1 MALQGAAAP
10 EELVFYVNGR
20 KIIEKNA
27 DPEQMLLSYLRRRR
41 TKYGCGGGGC
51 GACTVMI
58 STYEPASKKI
68 RHYSANACLLPIC
81 SLYGAAV
88 TTVEGV
94 GSTKT
99 RIHPVQ
105 ERLAKCHGS
114 QCGFCTPGMV
124 MSIYTLLRNHPEPT
138 SEQMIAALAGNLCRC
153 TGYRPILDACKTF
166 CKESICCQRK
176 ANGKCCLDQE
186 DDLFDNE
193 EKISASLFSADEF
206 QPLDPTQELI
216 FPPELMR
223 MAENQP
229 KRTLFFRGERVT
241 WISPVS
247 LDELLDLKATHPK
260 APLVVGN
267 TIVGPD
273 MKFRGVFHPFLIAPA
288 RIPDLNVLKYT
299 NDGLTLGAAC
309 SLSLVK
315 DILTNAIAELPEEKT
330 RVFCAVL
337 QQLRTLGGEQI
348 RNVASFGGNIISR
361 KSTSD
366 LNPVLAASNCMLN
379 LASRGQKRQ
388 IPMSDI
394 FADGVGNNT
403 ITPEEILVSIHI
415 PYSRKGEYVSAF
427 RQAPRRENALPI
439 TNAGMRVLFEEG
451 TDIIKDLSIFYGG
464 AVSTTVCAKQT
475 CWTLIGRHWNEQM
488 LDEACRLILK
498 EMAVPGLAGGENV
511 DYKKTLMGVEPSQSP
526 QDPVGRPIMHQ
537 SGIKHATGEAV
548 YIDDLPSVDGELFL
562 AAVTSSRAH
571 AKILSIDTSEAL
583 KGAGVFDVI
592 TAHDVPATN
601 EFYFSDD
608 PEIVFA
614 RNEVICVGQI
624 VCAVVA
630 DSDVHAKQAAAKV
643 KIEYEML
650 EPEAI
655 KHNSFF
661 EPKRKLEQGNVDEAF
676 ETVDNIIE
684 GEICIGG
691 QKHFYM
697 ETQSMLA
704 VPKGEDKE
712 MDLYVSTQHPAIIQE
727 IVAASLGVPA
737 NRIMCHVKRVGGA
750 FGGKILRTGLLAS
763 VAAVAANK
771 TGRAVRLILSREDD
785 MVITGGRHPFI
796 AKYKVGFMNDGR
808 ITAVDAE
815 YYVNGGCTPDESVL
829 VAEVSLLKMDNAYK
843 IPNLRCWAYACKT
856 NLPSNTAFRGFGFP
870 QSGLVTETWI
880 TDVADKTGLAPE
892 KIREINMY
900 KKNEQTHFKQK
911 LDPQNLIRCWNEC
924 MEKSAYYSRR
934 TAISEFN
941 KQNYWKKRGI
951 AIVPMKYPFGLGT
964 PYLSQ
969 AAALV
974 HIYTDGSVL
983 LTHGGIEMGQGIHT
997 KMIQVA
1003 SRELNIPMSRIHF
1016 CETSTTTVPN
1026 ACASVG
1032 SAGTDVNGMAVKD
1045 ACQTLLKRLQPIIKK
1060 NPTGTWNDWIKEAFK
1075 QSVSLSATG
1084 YFRGYN
1090 EYMDWEKGEGQ
1101 PFTYFIFGAACSEV
1115 EINCLT
1121 GDHKNLRT
1129 DIVMDVGCSINPA
1142 VDIGQIEGA
1151 FVQGIGLYTM
1161 EELKYSSEG
1170 VLYTRGPDQYKIPA
1184 VCDIPEQFSVSLLS
1198 SSQNPYAIYASK
1210 GIGEAGFFLGC
1221 SVFFALRDAVTG
1233 VRNERGLKKTSALNS
1248 PLTAEQIRANCT
1260 DVCTEMMANNEA
1272 ASSSGHI
1279 CKDLL
1284 ISTAQMLQERKHKAG
1299 FFRLCGKIMACS
1311 QQSEKQIFFVTGRKA
1326 LKHAGYSCLEVAKKF
1341 LASLHHLSHFFQ
1353 LDIIYFFGPLAVF
1366 SPLLNVYLC
1375 LFQTEKFRLPEY
1387 LEYMEK
1393 CHVSQEKQKD
1403 SHELK
1408 ACKTFIGSSKDL
1420 STESADENLDDDFI
1434 SVFRQAERKEN
1445 VLSIVNCGM
1454 LVLFHPGTD
1463 TIVDLRILFGG
1474 IGSTTL
1480 KVCVHFS
1487 LRGFFTRQWNDQM
1500 LNEGCRL
1507 VIEEIFLPPPDV
1519 GRKVEYPRT
1528 LLVSFL
1534 SRFYLELN
1542 LPLKI
1547 FSISQEFG
1555 FCPGRDLKGIGGF
1568 SFKIPVQKNYV
1579 CHVEHVG
1586 GAFGGKDIQQS
1597 KCFSDIELLIFIEVI
1612 TKIKNLCG
1620 LSVVQ
1625 KLVNNLEFK

>member
-1 MALQGAAAP
+1 MFQ
-10 EELVFYVNGR
+10 
-20 KIIEKNA
+20 
-27 DPEQMLLSYLRRRR
+27 
-41 TKYGCGGGGC
+41 
-51 GACTVMI
+51 
-58 STYEPASKKI
+58 

-81 SLYGAAV
+81 SLYGVAV
-88 TTVEGV
+88 TTVEGI

-166 CKESICCQRK
+166 CKVRSSGDR
-176 ANGKCCLDQE
+176 
-186 DDLFDNE
+186 
-193 EKISASLFSADEF
+193 SARLGPLVYMHIQVSTSLFSADEF

-216 FPPELMR
+216 FPPELMT

-229 KRTLFFRGERVT
+229 KTTLVFRGGRVT

-247 LDELLDLKATHPK
+247 LDELLDLKATYPK

-267 TIVGPD
+267 TGVGPD
-273 MKFRGVFHPFLIAPA
+273 MNFRGVFHPVLIAPA

-315 DILTNAIAELPEEKT
+315 DILTNAIAKFPEEKT

-379 LASRGQKRQ
+379 LASRGQRRQ

-464 AVSTTVCAKQT
+464 AVSATVCAKET

-488 LDEACRLILK
+488 LDEACRLVLK
-498 EMAVPGLAGGENV
+498 EVALPGSAGDENV
-511 DYKKTLMGVEPSQSP
+511 DYKKTLMVSFFYRFFLEISCCSFILFYDHCKSNRTVLFLPGCAGCVFLTVQDVDPSQSS
-526 QDPVGRPIMHQ
+526 QDPVGRPVMHQ

-562 AAVTSSRAH
+562 APVTSSRAH
-571 AKILSIDTSEAL
+571 AKIVSIDTSEAL

-592 TAHDVPATN
+592 TAHDVPAAN
-601 EFYFSDD
+601 EFHFSHD
-608 PEIVFA
+608 PEIIFA

-630 DSDVHAKQAAAKV
+630 DSYVHAKQAAAKV
-643 KIEYEML
+643 KIEYEIL
-650 EPEAI
+650 EPVILTIEEAI

-697 ETQSMLA
+697 ETQSMLV

-727 IVAASLGVPA
+727 MVAASLGVPA

-771 TGRAVRLILSREDD
+771 TSRAVRLILSREDD
-785 MVITGGRHPFI
+785 MVITGGRHPFM

-808 ITAVDAE
+808 ITAVDAI

-843 IPNLRCWAYACKT
+843 IPNLRCWAYVCKT

-880 TDVADKTGLAPE
+880 TDVADKTCLSPE

-900 KKNEQTHFKQK
+900 KKSEQTHFKQT
-911 LDPQNLIRCWNEC
+911 LDPQNLTRCWNEC

-934 TAISEFN
+934 TAIDEFN

-951 AIVPMKYPFGLGT
+951 AIVPMKFPFGLGT

-1026 ACASVG
+1026 AFASVA

-1045 ACQTLLKRLQPIIKK
+1045 ACQTLLKRLQPIIEK
-1060 NPTGTWNDWIKEAFK
+1060 NPTGTWNDWIREAFK
-1075 QSVSLSATG
+1075 QSVNLSAT
-1084 YFRGYN
+1084 GYN

-1101 PFTYFIFGAACSEV
+1101 PFTYFLFGAACSEV

-1129 DIVMDVGCSINPA
+1129 DIVMDIGCSINPA

-1151 FVQGIGLYTM
+1151 FVQGVGLYTM

-1170 VLYTRGPDQYKIPA
+1170 ALYTRGPDQYKIPA

-1198 SSQNPYAIYASK
+1198 PSQNPYAIYASK

-1233 VRNERGLKKTSALNS
+1233 VRNERGLKKTFALNS
-1248 PLTAEQIRANCT
+1248 PLTAEQIRANCADAFT
-1260 DVCTEMMANNEA
+1260 GMVRE
-1272 ASSSGHI
+1272 G
-1279 CKDLL
+1279 
-1284 ISTAQMLQERKHKAG
+1284 G
-1299 FFRLCGKIMACS
+1299 GRLC
-1311 QQSEKQIFFVTGRKA
+1311 VT
-1326 LKHAGYSCLEVAKKF
+1326 
-1341 LASLHHLSHFFQ
+1341 
-1353 LDIIYFFGPLAVF
+1353 
-1366 SPLLNVYLC
+1366 
-1375 LFQTEKFRLPEY
+1375 
-1387 LEYMEK
+1387 
-1393 CHVSQEKQKD
+1393 
-1403 SHELK
+1403 
-1408 ACKTFIGSSKDL
+1408 
-1420 STESADENLDDDFI
+1420 
-1434 SVFRQAERKEN
+1434 
-1445 VLSIVNCGM
+1445 VL
-1454 LVLFHPGTD
+1454 
-1463 TIVDLRILFGG
+1463 
-1474 IGSTTL
+1474 
-1480 KVCVHFS
+1480 
-1487 LRGFFTRQWNDQM
+1487 
-1500 LNEGCRL
+1500 
-1507 VIEEIFLPPPDV
+1507 LPPWATCV
-1519 GRKVEYPRT
+1519 
-1528 LLVSFL
+1528 
-1534 SRFYLELN
+1534 
-1542 LPLKI
+1542 
-1547 FSISQEFG
+1547 
-1555 FCPGRDLKGIGGF
+1555 
-1568 SFKIPVQKNYV
+1568 
-1579 CHVEHVG
+1579 
-1586 GAFGGKDIQQS
+1586 
-1597 KCFSDIELLIFIEVI
+1597 
-1612 TKIKNLCG
+1612 
-1620 LSVVQ
+1620 
-1625 KLVNNLEFK
+1625 

>member
-1 MALQGAAAP
+1 
-10 EELVFYVNGR
+10 
-20 KIIEKNA
+20 
-27 DPEQMLLSYLRRRR
+27 MLLSYLRKRLRLTG

-81 SLYGAAV
+81 SLYGVAV

-94 GSTKT
+94 GSTET
-99 RIHPVQ
+99 RVHPVQ

-124 MSIYTLLRNHPEPT
+124 MSLYTLLRNHPEPT

-186 DDLFDNE
+186 DDLFDKE
-193 EKISASLFSADEF
+193 EKVSTRLFSTDEF

-229 KRTLFFRGERVT
+229 KRTLIFHGERMT

-247 LDELLDLKATHPK
+247 LDELLDLKAAHPK

-267 TIVGPD
+267 TSVGPE
-273 MKFRGVFHPFLIAPA
+273 MKFRGVFHPIVIAPA
-288 RIPDLNVLKYT
+288 RIPDLNVVKCT
-299 NDGLTLGAAC
+299 DDGLILGAAC

-315 DILTNAIAELPEEKT
+315 DILTNAISEFPEEKIK
-330 RVFCAVL
+330 VFCAVL

-348 RNVASFGGNIISR
+348 RNVASLGGNIISR

-366 LNPVLAASNCMLN
+366 LNPILAASNCMLN
-379 LASRGQKRQ
+379 LASRGRRRQ
-388 IPMSDI
+388 IPLSDI
-394 FADGVGNNT
+394 FAHGVGSNT
-403 ITPEEILVSIHI
+403 IMPEEILVSVHI
-415 PYSRKGEYVSAF
+415 PHSRKGEYVSAF

-464 AVSTTVCAKQT
+464 AVSTTICAKQT
-475 CWTLIGRHWNEQM
+475 CWTLIGRHWNEQI

-498 EMAVPGLAGGENV
+498 EIALPDSASGEKV
-511 DYKKTLMGVEPSQSP
+511 DYKKTLIVSFFYRFFLEVSQSLKATDPCHYPGIPMEYMSVLQDFKTKMPQSIQIYQDIEPSQSP
-526 QDPVGRPIMHQ
+526 QDPVGRPIMHL

-548 YIDDLPSVDGELFL
+548 YVDDLPSVDGELFL
-562 AAVTSSRAH
+562 AVVTSSRAH
-571 AKILSIDTSEAL
+571 AKIVSIDTSEAL
-583 KGAGVFDVI
+583 KAPGVFDII

-601 EFYFSDD
+601 EFYYSND
-608 PEIVFA
+608 PEIIFA
-614 RNEVICVGQI
+614 RNKVICVGQI

-630 DSDVHAKQAAAKV
+630 DSAVHVKQAAAKV
-643 KIEYEML
+643 KIEYEVL
-650 EPEAI
+650 EPVILTIEEAI

-661 EPKRKLEQGNVDEAF
+661 EPKRTLEQGNVDQAF

-684 GEICIGG
+684 GEIRIGG
-691 QKHFYM
+691 QEHFYM
-697 ETQSMLA
+697 ETQSVLA

-712 MDLYVSTQHPAIIQE
+712 MDVYVSTQHPAIIQE
-727 IVAASLGVPA
+727 MVAATLGVPA

-750 FGGKILRTGLLAS
+750 FGGKLLKAGLLAS
-763 VAAVAANK
+763 VVAVAANK
-771 TGRAVRLILSREDD
+771 TNRAVRLILSRGDD
-785 MVITGGRHPFI
+785 MLITGGRHPFI
-796 AKYKVGFMNDGR
+796 SKYKVGFMNDGR
-808 ITAVDAE
+808 IKAVDAK
-815 YYVNGGCTPDESVL
+815 YYINGGCTPDESVV

-870 QSGLVTETWI
+870 QAALVTETWI
-880 TDVADKTGLAPE
+880 TGVADKTGLPPE

-924 MEKSAYYSRR
+924 MEKSAYHSRK
-934 TAISEFN
+934 TAVNEFN
-941 KQNYWKKRGI
+941 KQNYWKKKGI
-951 AIVPMKYPFGLGT
+951 AIVPMKFPFGLGT
-964 PYLSQ
+964 RYLSQ

-1003 SRELNIPMSRIHF
+1003 SRELNIPMSYIHF

-1026 ACASVG
+1026 ACASAG

-1045 ACQTLLKRLQPIIKK
+1045 ACQTLLKRLQPIINK
-1060 NPTGTWNDWIKEAFK
+1060 NPKGTWNDWIKEAFE

-1090 EYMDWEKGEGQ
+1090 ENMDWEKGEGQ
-1101 PFTYFIFGAACSEV
+1101 PFTYFLYGAACSEV

-1161 EELKYSSEG
+1161 EELKYSPEG
-1170 VLYTRGPDQYKIPA
+1170 VLCTRGPDQYKIPA
-1184 VCDIPEQFSVSLLS
+1184 VCDIPEQFSVSLLP

-1210 GIGEAGFFLGC
+1210 GIGEAGLFLGC
-1221 SVFFALRDAVTG
+1221 SVFFALRDAVTS
-1233 VRNERGLKKTSALNS
+1233 VRNERGLKNTFAPNS
-1248 PLTAEQIRANCT
+1248 PLTSEQIRAGCA
-1260 DVCTEMMANNEA
+1260 DDFTEMMTNDES
-1272 ASSSGHI
+1272 ASS
-1279 CKDLL
+1279 
-1284 ISTAQMLQERKHKAG
+1284 T
-1299 FFRLCGKIMACS
+1299 
-1311 QQSEKQIFFVTGRKA
+1311 
-1326 LKHAGYSCLEVAKKF
+1326 
-1341 LASLHHLSHFFQ
+1341 
-1353 LDIIYFFGPLAVF
+1353 
-1366 SPLLNVYLC
+1366 
-1375 LFQTEKFRLPEY
+1375 
-1387 LEYMEK
+1387 
-1393 CHVSQEKQKD
+1393 
-1403 SHELK
+1403 
-1408 ACKTFIGSSKDL
+1408 
-1420 STESADENLDDDFI
+1420 
-1434 SVFRQAERKEN
+1434 
-1445 VLSIVNCGM
+1445 
-1454 LVLFHPGTD
+1454 
-1463 TIVDLRILFGG
+1463 
-1474 IGSTTL
+1474 
-1480 KVCVHFS
+1480 
-1487 LRGFFTRQWNDQM
+1487 
-1500 LNEGCRL
+1500 
-1507 VIEEIFLPPPDV
+1507 
-1519 GRKVEYPRT
+1519 PR
-1528 LLVSFL
+1528 
-1534 SRFYLELN
+1534 
-1542 LPLKI
+1542 
-1547 FSISQEFG
+1547 
-1555 FCPGRDLKGIGGF
+1555 
-1568 SFKIPVQKNYV
+1568 
-1579 CHVEHVG
+1579 
-1586 GAFGGKDIQQS
+1586 A
-1597 KCFSDIELLIFIEVI
+1597 
-1612 TKIKNLCG
+1612 
-1620 LSVVQ
+1620 LSV
-1625 KLVNNLEFK
+1625 

>member
-1 MALQGAAAP
+1 VCLTG
-10 EELVFYVNGR
+10 
-20 KIIEKNA
+20 
-27 DPEQMLLSYLRRRR
+27 

-81 SLYGAAV
+81 TLYGAAV
-88 TTVEGV
+88 TTVEGI

-138 SEQMIAALAGNLCRC
+138 SEQMMAALAGNLCRC

-166 CKESICCQRK
+166 CKVRST
-176 ANGKCCLDQE
+176 NGKCCLDQE
-186 DDLFDNE
+186 DYLFDNE
-193 EKISASLFSADEF
+193 EKVK
-206 QPLDPTQELI
+206 
-216 FPPELMR
+216 
-223 MAENQP
+223 MAESQP
-229 KRTLFFRGERVT
+229 KRTLVFRGERVT

-247 LDELLDLKATHPK
+247 LDELLDLKAAHPE

-267 TIVGPD
+267 TSVGPD
-273 MKFRGVFHPFLIAPA
+273 MKFRGVFHPVLTAPA

-315 DILTNAIAELPEEKT
+315 DFLTNAIAKFPEEKT

-348 RNVASFGGNIISR
+348 RNVASFGGNVISR

-366 LNPVLAASNCMLN
+366 LNPVLAASNCVLN
-379 LASRGQKRQ
+379 LASRGQRRQ

-394 FADGVGNNT
+394 FADGVGNNA
-403 ITPEEILVSIHI
+403 ITPDEILVSIHI

-464 AVSTTVCAKQT
+464 AISTTVCAQQT
-475 CWTLIGRHWNEQM
+475 CWTLTGRHWNEQM
-488 LDEACRLILK
+488 LDEACRLVLK
-498 EMAVPGLAGGENV
+498 EIALPGSAGGENV
-511 DYKKTLMGVEPSQSP
+511 DYKKTLMVSFFYRFFLEVSQSLKTMDPCHYPGIPMEYGSVLQDFKTKMPQSIQIYQANPSQSP

-548 YIDDLPSVDGELFL
+548 YVDDLPSVHGELFL

-571 AKILSIDTSEAL
+571 AKIVSIDTSEAL

-592 TAHDVPATN
+592 TAHDVPAAN

-608 PEIVFA
+608 PEIIFA

-643 KIEYEML
+643 KIEYEVL
-650 EPEAI
+650 EPVILTIEEAI

-712 MDLYVSTQHPAIIQE
+712 MDLYVSTQHPAVIQE
-727 IVAASLGVPA
+727 MVAASLGVPA

-771 TGRAVRLILSREDD
+771 TSRAVRLILSREDD
-785 MVITGGRHPFI
+785 MVITGGRHPFM

-808 ITAVDAE
+808 ITTVDAK

-843 IPNLRCWAYACKT
+843 IPNLRCWAYVCKT

-880 TDVADKTGLAPE
+880 TDVADKTGLSPE

-911 LDPQNLIRCWNEC
+911 LDPQNLIQCWNEC

-934 TAISEFN
+934 TAINEFN

-951 AIVPMKYPFGLGT
+951 AIVPMKFPFGLGT

-1003 SRELNIPMSRIHF
+1003 SRELNIPMSCIHL

-1045 ACQTLLKRLQPIIKK
+1045 ACQTLLKRLQPIIRK
-1060 NPTGTWNDWIKEAFK
+1060 NPTGTWNDW
-1075 QSVSLSATG
+1075 
-1084 YFRGYN
+1084 
-1090 EYMDWEKGEGQ
+1090 
-1101 PFTYFIFGAACSEV
+1101 
-1115 EINCLT
+1115 
-1121 GDHKNLRT
+1121 
-1129 DIVMDVGCSINPA
+1129 
-1142 VDIGQIEGA
+1142 
-1151 FVQGIGLYTM
+1151 
-1161 EELKYSSEG
+1161 
-1170 VLYTRGPDQYKIPA
+1170 
-1184 VCDIPEQFSVSLLS
+1184 
-1198 SSQNPYAIYASK
+1198 
-1210 GIGEAGFFLGC
+1210 
-1221 SVFFALRDAVTG
+1221 
-1233 VRNERGLKKTSALNS
+1233 VR
-1248 PLTAEQIRANCT
+1248 
-1260 DVCTEMMANNEA
+1260 
-1272 ASSSGHI
+1272 
-1279 CKDLL
+1279 
-1284 ISTAQMLQERKHKAG
+1284 
-1299 FFRLCGKIMACS
+1299 
-1311 QQSEKQIFFVTGRKA
+1311 
-1326 LKHAGYSCLEVAKKF
+1326 
-1341 LASLHHLSHFFQ
+1341 
-1353 LDIIYFFGPLAVF
+1353 
-1366 SPLLNVYLC
+1366 
-1375 LFQTEKFRLPEY
+1375 
-1387 LEYMEK
+1387 
-1393 CHVSQEKQKD
+1393 
-1403 SHELK
+1403 
-1408 ACKTFIGSSKDL
+1408 
-1420 STESADENLDDDFI
+1420 
-1434 SVFRQAERKEN
+1434 
-1445 VLSIVNCGM
+1445 
-1454 LVLFHPGTD
+1454 
-1463 TIVDLRILFGG
+1463 
-1474 IGSTTL
+1474 
-1480 KVCVHFS
+1480 
-1487 LRGFFTRQWNDQM
+1487 
-1500 LNEGCRL
+1500 
-1507 VIEEIFLPPPDV
+1507 
-1519 GRKVEYPRT
+1519 
-1528 LLVSFL
+1528 
-1534 SRFYLELN
+1534 
-1542 LPLKI
+1542 
-1547 FSISQEFG
+1547 
-1555 FCPGRDLKGIGGF
+1555 
-1568 SFKIPVQKNYV
+1568 
-1579 CHVEHVG
+1579 
-1586 GAFGGKDIQQS
+1586 
-1597 KCFSDIELLIFIEVI
+1597 
-1612 TKIKNLCG
+1612 
-1620 LSVVQ
+1620 
-1625 KLVNNLEFK
+1625 

>member
-1 MALQGAAAP
+1 MALQGAAAA

-27 DPEQMLLSYLRRRR
+27 DPEQMLLAYLRKRLCLTG

-58 STYEPASKKI
+58 SIYEPASKKI

-94 GSTKT
+94 GSTKS

-176 ANGKCCLDQE
+176 TNGKCCLDQE

-193 EKISASLFSADEF
+193 EEVPTSLFSTDEF

-229 KRTLFFRGERVT
+229 KQTLFFRGERVT

-247 LDELLDLKATHPK
+247 LVELLDLKAAYPK

-267 TIVGPD
+267 TSVGPD
-273 MKFRGVFHPFLIAPA
+273 MKFRGVFHPVLIAPA

-315 DILTNAIAELPEEKT
+315 DILTNAIAEFPEEKT

-361 KSTSD
+361 KPTSD

-379 LASRGQKRQ
+379 LASRGQRRQ
-388 IPMSDI
+388 ILLSDI

-403 ITPEEILVSIHI
+403 ITPEEILVSIHV

-451 TDIIKDLSIFYGG
+451 TDVIKELSIFYGG
-464 AVSTTVCAKQT
+464 ALSATVCAKQT
-475 CWTLIGRHWNEQM
+475 CCTLTGRHWNEQM
-488 LDEACRLILK
+488 LDEACRLVLK
-498 EMAVPGLAGGENV
+498 EITLPGSAGDENV
-511 DYKKTLMGVEPSQSP
+511 DYKKTLMVSFFYRFFLEVSQSLKTMNPCHYPGIPVEYGSVLQDFKTRMPQSIQIYQDVEPSQSP
-526 QDPVGRPIMHQ
+526 QDPVGRPVMHQ
-537 SGIKHATGEAV
+537 SAIKHATGEAV

-571 AKILSIDTSEAL
+571 AKIVSIDTSEAL
-583 KGAGVFDVI
+583 KVAGVFDVI
-592 TAHDVPATN
+592 TAHDVPAAN
-601 EFYFSDD
+601 EFHFSDD
-608 PEIVFA
+608 PEIIFA

-643 KIEYEML
+643 KIEYEVL
-650 EPEAI
+650 EPVILTIEEAI

-676 ETVDNIIE
+676 ETVDNIVE

-727 IVAASLGVPA
+727 MVAASLGVPA

-771 TGRAVRLILSREDD
+771 TSRAVRLILSREDD
-785 MVITGGRHPFI
+785 MVILGGRHPFM

-808 ITAVDAE
+808 ITAVDAK

-829 VAEVSLLKMDNAYK
+829 
-843 IPNLRCWAYACKT
+843 
-856 NLPSNTAFRGFGFP
+856 
-870 QSGLVTETWI
+870 
-880 TDVADKTGLAPE
+880 
-892 KIREINMY
+892 IRETNMY

-934 TAISEFN
+934 TAINEFN

-951 AIVPMKYPFGLGT
+951 AIVPMKFPFGLST

-969 AAALV
+969 GAALV

-997 KMIQVA
+997 KMIQIA
-1003 SRELNIPMSRIHF
+1003 SRELNIPMSCIHF

-1045 ACQTLLKRLQPIIKK
+1045 ACQTLLKRLQPIIEK
-1060 NPTGTWNDWIKEAFK
+1060 NPTGTWNDWIREAFK

-1101 PFTYFIFGAACSEV
+1101 PFTYFLFGAACSEV

-1129 DIVMDVGCSINPA
+1129 DIVMDIGCSINPA

-1151 FVQGIGLYTM
+1151 FVQGVGLYTM

-1170 VLYTRGPDQYKIPA
+1170 ALYTRGPDQYKIPA

-1198 SSQNPYAIYASK
+1198 PSQNPYAIYASK

-1233 VRNERGLKKTSALNS
+1233 VRNERGLKKTFALNS
-1248 PLTAEQIRANCT
+1248 PLTAEQIRANCADAFTQMVLCPT
-1260 DVCTEMMANNEA
+1260 DCMLALSLH
-1272 ASSSGHI
+1272 SSSP
-1279 CKDLL
+1279 CY
-1284 ISTAQMLQERKHKAG
+1284 AQYSLG
-1299 FFRLCGKIMACS
+1299 
-1311 QQSEKQIFFVTGRKA
+1311 EK
-1326 LKHAGYSCLEVAKKF
+1326 
-1341 LASLHHLSHFFQ
+1341 
-1353 LDIIYFFGPLAVF
+1353 
-1366 SPLLNVYLC
+1366 
-1375 LFQTEKFRLPEY
+1375 
-1387 LEYMEK
+1387 
-1393 CHVSQEKQKD
+1393 
-1403 SHELK
+1403 
-1408 ACKTFIGSSKDL
+1408 
-1420 STESADENLDDDFI
+1420 
-1434 SVFRQAERKEN
+1434 
-1445 VLSIVNCGM
+1445 
-1454 LVLFHPGTD
+1454 
-1463 TIVDLRILFGG
+1463 
-1474 IGSTTL
+1474 
-1480 KVCVHFS
+1480 
-1487 LRGFFTRQWNDQM
+1487 
-1500 LNEGCRL
+1500 
-1507 VIEEIFLPPPDV
+1507 
-1519 GRKVEYPRT
+1519 
-1528 LLVSFL
+1528 
-1534 SRFYLELN
+1534 
-1542 LPLKI
+1542 
-1547 FSISQEFG
+1547 
-1555 FCPGRDLKGIGGF
+1555 
-1568 SFKIPVQKNYV
+1568 
-1579 CHVEHVG
+1579 
-1586 GAFGGKDIQQS
+1586 
-1597 KCFSDIELLIFIEVI
+1597 
-1612 TKIKNLCG
+1612 
-1620 LSVVQ
+1620 
-1625 KLVNNLEFK
+1625 

>member
-1 MALQGAAAP
+1 MTTFSVCLTG
-10 EELVFYVNGR
+10 
-20 KIIEKNA
+20 
-27 DPEQMLLSYLRRRR
+27 

-138 SEQMIAALAGNLCRC
+138 SEQMIAALAGKYCHFL
-153 TGYRPILDACKTF
+153 
-166 CKESICCQRK
+166 ESICCQRK

-186 DDLFDNE
+186 DDLFDNK
-193 EKISASLFSADEF
+193 EKVSTSLFSTDEF

-229 KRTLFFRGERVT
+229 KRTLVFHGERVT

-247 LDELLDLKATHPK
+247 LDELLDLKIAHPK

-267 TIVGPD
+267 TGVGPD
-273 MKFRGVFHPFLIAPA
+273 VKFRGVFHPVLIAPA

-315 DILTNAIAELPEEKT
+315 DILTNAIAEFPEEKT

-403 ITPEEILVSIHI
+403 ITPEEVLVSIHI
-415 PYSRKGEYVSAF
+415 PYSRKGEYVAAF

-464 AVSTTVCAKQT
+464 AVLTTVCAKQT
-475 CWTLIGRHWNEQM
+475 CQTLTGRHWNEQM
-488 LDEACRLILK
+488 LDEACRLVLK
-498 EMAVPGLAGGENV
+498 EIALPGSTDGENV
-511 DYKKTLMGVEPSQSP
+511 DYKKTLMVSFFYRFFLEVSQSLKTMDPCHFPGIPMEYGSVLKDFKTRMPQSIQIYQDVGPSQSP
-526 QDPVGRPIMHQ
+526 QDPVGRPVMHQ

-548 YIDDLPSVDGELFL
+548 YIDDLPPVDGELFL

-571 AKILSIDTSEAL
+571 AKIVSIDTSEAL

-592 TAHDVPATN
+592 TVHDVPAAN

-608 PEIVFA
+608 PEIIFA

-650 EPEAI
+650 EPVILTIEEAI

-661 EPKRKLEQGNVDEAF
+661 EPKRKLEQGNVEEAF

-704 VPKGEDKE
+704 VPKGEDEE

-727 IVAASLGVPA
+727 MVAASLGVPA

-771 TGRAVRLILSREDD
+771 TSRAVRLILSREDD

-808 ITAVDAE
+808 ITAVDAK

-829 VAEVSLLKMDNAYK
+829 VAEVSLLKIDNAYK
-843 IPNLRCWAYACKT
+843 IPNLRCWAYVCKT

-880 TDVADKTGLAPE
+880 TDVADKTGLSPE

-924 MEKSAYYSRR
+924 MEKSAYCSRR
-934 TAISEFN
+934 TAINEFN

-951 AIVPMKYPFGLGT
+951 AIVPMKFPFGVST

-1003 SRELNIPMSRIHF
+1003 SRELNIPMSSIHF

-1026 ACASVG
+1026 ACASIG

-1060 NPTGTWNDWIKEAFK
+1060 NPTGTWNDWIA
-1075 QSVSLSATG
+1075 QAVSKVCAYLLCYNENCGQFSSCG
-1084 YFRGYN
+1084 LCSSIRGYN
-1090 EYMDWEKGEGQ
+1090 EYMDWEKGEGH

-1129 DIVMDVGCSINPA
+1129 DIIMDIGCSINPA

-1221 SVFFALRDAVTG
+1221 SVFFALRDAVTS
-1233 VRNERGLKKTSALNS
+1233 VRNERGLKKTFALNS
-1248 PLTAEQIRANCT
+1248 PLTAEQIRANCA
-1260 DVCTEMMANNEA
+1260 DAFTEMVRE
-1272 ASSSGHI
+1272 G
-1279 CKDLL
+1279 
-1284 ISTAQMLQERKHKAG
+1284 E
-1299 FFRLCGKIMACS
+1299 
-1311 QQSEKQIFFVTGRKA
+1311 E
-1326 LKHAGYSCLEVAKKF
+1326 
-1341 LASLHHLSHFFQ
+1341 
-1353 LDIIYFFGPLAVF
+1353 
-1366 SPLLNVYLC
+1366 
-1375 LFQTEKFRLPEY
+1375 
-1387 LEYMEK
+1387 
-1393 CHVSQEKQKD
+1393 
-1403 SHELK
+1403 
-1408 ACKTFIGSSKDL
+1408 GS
-1420 STESADENLDDDFI
+1420 
-1434 SVFRQAERKEN
+1434 VP
-1445 VLSIVNCGM
+1445 VN
-1454 LVLFHPGTD
+1454 
-1463 TIVDLRILFGG
+1463 I
-1474 IGSTTL
+1474 
-1480 KVCVHFS
+1480 KV
-1487 LRGFFTRQWNDQM
+1487 
-1500 LNEGCRL
+1500 
-1507 VIEEIFLPPPDV
+1507 
-1519 GRKVEYPRT
+1519 
-1528 LLVSFL
+1528 
-1534 SRFYLELN
+1534 
-1542 LPLKI
+1542 
-1547 FSISQEFG
+1547 
-1555 FCPGRDLKGIGGF
+1555 
-1568 SFKIPVQKNYV
+1568 
-1579 CHVEHVG
+1579 
-1586 GAFGGKDIQQS
+1586 
-1597 KCFSDIELLIFIEVI
+1597 
-1612 TKIKNLCG
+1612 G
-1620 LSVVQ
+1620 L
-1625 KLVNNLEFK
+1625 